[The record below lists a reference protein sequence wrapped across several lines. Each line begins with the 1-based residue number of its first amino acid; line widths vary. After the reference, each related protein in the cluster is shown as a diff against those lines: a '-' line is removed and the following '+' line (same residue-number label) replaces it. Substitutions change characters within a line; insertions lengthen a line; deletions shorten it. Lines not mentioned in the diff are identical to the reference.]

1 MSPKVLVSDKLSP
14 TAVQIFRDRGVEVD
28 FRPEL
33 GKNKQEL
40 AEVVGK
46 YDGLAIRSA
55 TKVTPNLLKRAERLR
70 VIGRAGI
77 GVDNVDVAAA
87 SRGGII
93 VMNTPFGNAI
103 TTAEHAI
110 AMMMALARQIPQ
122 ADQSTRQ
129 GKWEKSSFTGIELA
143 GKYLGIVGCGN
154 IGSAV
159 CQRARGLN
167 MNVLG
172 YDPFLGEERA
182 RRLQIEKV
190 EFDELIAR
198 ADFISF
204 HVPLT
209 EKTRHILNRESL
221 AKTKRGVR
229 IINCARGGVID
240 ETALAEALRSGQ
252 VGGAALD
259 VFESEPPEGNPLLS
273 MPDVIVTPHLGAST
287 TEAQEKVAQQ
297 VAEQMSDYLLRGAV
311 TNALNMP
318 AISADEAPRLKPW
331 ITLADHLGTF
341 VGQMRDE
348 PVRSVNILFD
358 GSVAEMNTAAL
369 SAAATAGMLRS
380 SNPEVNMVSAE
391 VMAKERG
398 FLISTTTQSQSGVF
412 DAYIKIAVVTSS
424 RTRTVAG
431 TVFSDG
437 RPRFIQIKGIYVDA
451 EVRRNMLYTTNQD
464 VPGIIGALGTILG
477 DNGVNIGNFSLGRS
491 GEGGDA
497 IALLSLDSPPSA
509 EALIAIRNTRLF
521 GQVQPL
527 QFNVASHQLPL
538 KLRPGTA

>member
-1 MSPKVLVSDKLSP
+1 MSPRVLVSDKLSP
-14 TAVQIFRDRGVEVD
+14 TAVQIFRDRGVDVD

-33 GKNKQEL
+33 GRDKPGL
-40 AEVVGK
+40 AEVIGD

-55 TKVTPNLLKRAERLR
+55 TKVTSTLLKRAEKLR

-87 SRGGII
+87 SRRGII

-103 TTAEHAI
+103 TTAEHAV

-122 ADQSTRQ
+122 ANESTRQ
-129 GKWEKSSFTGIELA
+129 GKWEKSRFTGIELA
-143 GKYLGIVGCGN
+143 GKTLGVVGCGN

-159 CQRARGLN
+159 CQRARGLH
-167 MNVLG
+167 MKVLG

-182 RRLQIEKV
+182 KRLQIEKV
-190 EFDELIAR
+190 EIEELISWS
-198 ADFISF
+198 DFISF

-209 EKTRHILNRESL
+209 DKTRHILNRQSI
-221 AKTKRGVR
+221 AKAKRGVR
-229 IINCARGGVID
+229 IINCARGGVVD
-240 ETALAEALRSGQ
+240 EAALLEGLQSGQ

-259 VFESEPPEGNPLLS
+259 VFESEPPEDNPLLS
-273 MPDVIVTPHLGAST
+273 MPEVIVTPHLGAST

-297 VAEQMSDYLLRGAV
+297 IAEQMSDYLLRGAV

-331 ITLADHLGTF
+331 IALADHLGTF
-341 VGQMRDE
+341 VGQMTDE
-348 PVRSVNILFD
+348 PILSVNILYD
-358 GSVAEMNTAAL
+358 GSIAEMNTAAL
-369 SAAATAGMLRS
+369 SAAATAGMLRP
-380 SNPEVNMVSAE
+380 SNPDVNMVSAE

-398 FLISTTTQSQSGVF
+398 FLISATTQSQSGVF
-412 DAYIKIAVVTSS
+412 DAYIKITVVTKS
-424 RTRTVAG
+424 RTRSVAG

-451 EVRRNMLYTTNQD
+451 EVRRNMLYTTNED

-477 DNGVNIGNFSLGRS
+477 DSGVNIGNFSLGRS
-491 GEGGDA
+491 GQGDDA
-497 IALLSLDSPPSA
+497 IALLSLDTVP
-509 EALIAIRNTRLF
+509 EKEVLQAIQETRLF
-521 GQVQPL
+521 RQVRPL
-527 QFNVASHQLPL
+527 QFNVASN
-538 KLRPGTA
+538 